1 MLRSLSTERPPKP
14 HVPSVERWP
23 KKPKPIG
30 LKRRK
35 SVTQIGTEEIVEQI
49 EDYIIHL
56 ERTIEDQRVFIK
68 SLLEENR
75 TLKLKQKIRR
85 NIAESKESTNTPTNL
100 HRSTNNG
107 SPNNSKGIAYDKTNR
122 TRPPAQFYLKKD
134 GDMTLIERLLEPG
147 YIITQPLSRPAPR
160 QRHSNP
166 ALATGR
172 NSSASRRHRA
182 PNGSE
187 PSRGHSQQSK
197 QPSTRQGGETRR
209 PADSAWVRQ
218 WLEEEADDDL
228 WSDY

>member
-14 HVPSVERWP
+14 YVTSVEKWP
-23 KKPKPIG
+23 KKPKLIG

-49 EDYIIHL
+49 EEYIIHL

-75 TLKLKQKIRR
+75 TLKLKQRIRR
-85 NIAESKESTNTPTNL
+85 NIAESKDSSNIPTSLVRAANNASPKHFREITP
-100 HRSTNNG
+100 
-107 SPNNSKGIAYDKTNR
+107 DKKNR
-122 TRPPAQFYLKKD
+122 TRPPGQFYLKKHN
-134 GDMTLIERLLEPG
+134 DMTVIERLLEPG
-147 YIITQPLSRPAPR
+147 YIVTQPLSRPR

-172 NSSASRRHRA
+172 SSSAGTRHKA
-182 PNGSE
+182 PHGSE
-187 PSRGHSQQSK
+187 PNKGHSQQSK
-197 QPSTRQGGETRR
+197 QSSTRQGAEARR
-209 PADSAWVRQ
+209 PADSTWIRQ